1 MTNKGYLYKE
11 SNKSKVFEG
20 SIMYWNNTSDVALVT
35 YGDST
40 TIKYTEHGAQERK
53 DVVHKTENASFYMPK
68 SSILK

>member
-40 TIKYTEHGAQERK
+40 TIKYTEHGE
-53 DVVHKTENASFYMPK
+53 
-68 SSILK
+68 LKKEKM